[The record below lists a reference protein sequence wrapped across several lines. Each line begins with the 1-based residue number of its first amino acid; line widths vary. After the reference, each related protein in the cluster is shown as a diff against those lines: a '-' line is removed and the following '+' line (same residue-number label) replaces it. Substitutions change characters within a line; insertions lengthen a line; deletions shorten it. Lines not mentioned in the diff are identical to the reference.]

1 MGRRRADEMTRTAFR
16 READDGRRSDGS
28 GGASRG
34 EDDPPDGRQ
43 SDGNGCGRPPSR
55 MRQHARSRR
64 CERRA
69 SAYLHAAA
77 IDVGEA
83 MPAVVQHAAALGQQR
98 AQSPCR
104 AEVAHHVD
112 TTPGASQ
119 RA

>member
-1 MGRRRADEMTRTAFR
+1 MTRTAFR
-16 READDGRRSDGS
+16 RKRTTAGDRMVAGVPAGGRMT
-28 GGASRG
+28 
-34 EDDPPDGRQ
+34 PPDGRQ